1 MNKENVNKN
10 KFKKIIKNNTK
21 GKIYLDSYN
30 EMINKK
36 NIY

>member
-10 KFKKIIKNNTK
+10 KFKKIIKNNAK